1 MKNYYEILEVNQKA
15 SQEVIEKAYRVL
27 IKKYHPD
34 LYSGEKRL
42 YAEQKTKDINE
53 AYKIL
58 SDTFLREQYDAELE
72 KEYSYYRPFT
82 NEQNMDREIPKQK
95 RKVENNNYSKRG
107 LNQEQ
112 ENIEQ
117 KNYGVGTLMSMFGL
131 VQAIFKNVP
140 KKDKESKKSMQ
151 REDWIAIG
159 LTIIIMLVLGLIL
172 WFIPATNGF
181 IRSLI
186 PFI

>member
-1 MKNYYEILEVNQKA
+1 
-15 SQEVIEKAYRVL
+15 
-27 IKKYHPD
+27 
-34 LYSGEKRL
+34 
-42 YAEQKTKDINE
+42 
-53 AYKIL
+53 
-58 SDTFLREQYDAELE
+58 
-72 KEYSYYRPFT
+72 
-82 NEQNMDREIPKQK
+82 
-95 RKVENNNYSKRG
+95 
-107 LNQEQ
+107 
-112 ENIEQ
+112 
-117 KNYGVGTLMSMFGL
+117 MSMFGL

-140 KKDKESKKSMQ
+140 KKDKESKKRMQ